1 MGRSKGSV
9 MMKAVCYIFLLLGLL
24 VILYPLFL
32 TVITAFKTPAE
43 SAENFFALPSGLNFE
58 NFINVF
64 KKGNAGLSFL
74 NSFKVTVTSV
84 ALILITI
91 PMCGYAIARSM
102 DRSKYYRNIYYVLL
116 VGIFVPFQVIMV
128 PLVMYL
134 GRMNLCSIPGLIIMH
149 VTLASS
155 QGVFLI
161 VNYVKAV
168 PRDLE
173 EASYIDGC
181 TAFSGYVKVVLP
193 LIKPILATIMVLN
206 VLWVWNDFQM
216 PLLLLNRSPEMFT
229 LPLFQ
234 YNFTGQYTNDY
245 NMAFA
250 SFLVS
255 MIPVLVI
262 YAFAQKHIISGL
274 TQGAVKS

>member
-1 MGRSKGSV
+1 MKHSKSGNIV
-9 MMKAVCYIFLLLGLL
+9 RLVCYAFLVFGLM

-32 TVITAFKTPAE
+32 TVITAFKTPVQSAE
-43 SAENFFALPSGLNFE
+43 SFFSLPKGLYLGNFKAVFE
-58 NFINVF
+58 
-64 KKGNAGLSFL
+64 KGDAASSFV
-74 NSFKVTVTSV
+74 NSIKVTVTSV
-84 ALILITI
+84 LLIVIII
-91 PMCGYAIARSM
+91 PMCGYAIARNM
-102 DRSKYYRNIYYVLL
+102 EQSKYYSIIYYILL

-134 GRMNLCSIPGLIIMH
+134 GKMNLCSIMGLIIMH

-155 QGVFLI
+155 QGVYLM
-161 VNYVKAV
+161 VNYVKSV

-173 EASYIDGC
+173 EAAYIDGC
-181 TAFSGYVKVVLP
+181 TTFSAYIRVVLP
-193 LIKPILATIMVLN
+193 LIKPMLATILVLN

-234 YNFTGQYTNDY
+234 YNFTGQYSNDY
-245 NMAFA
+245 NLAFA
-250 SFLVS
+250 SFLLS
-255 MIPVLVI
+255 MIPVLIV
-262 YAFAQKHIISGL
+262 YACAQKHIIAGL